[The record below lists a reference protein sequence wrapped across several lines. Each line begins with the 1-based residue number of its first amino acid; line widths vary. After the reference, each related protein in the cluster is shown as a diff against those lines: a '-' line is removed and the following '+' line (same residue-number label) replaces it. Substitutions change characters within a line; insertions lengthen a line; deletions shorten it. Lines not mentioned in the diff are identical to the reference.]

1 MVNTWVNIVAG
12 VKQSSILGPLLFFI
26 CINNLL
32 DDLVL
37 SGKLLADD
45 TSLFSVIKTAN
56 SSSKD
61 LMKLKSVMGHFNGK

>member
-1 MVNTWVNIVAG
+1 MVNTWANIVAG

>member
-1 MVNTWVNIVAG
+1 MVNTWANIVVG

>member
-1 MVNTWVNIVAG
+1 MVNTWANIVAG
-12 VKQSSILGPLLFFI
+12 VKKSSILAPLLFFI

>member
-1 MVNTWVNIVAG
+1 MVNTWANIVVG

-61 LMKLKSVMGHFNGK
+61 LMKLKSVMGHSKGK

>member
-1 MVNTWVNIVAG
+1 MVNTWANIVAG
-12 VKQSSILGPLLFFI
+12 VKKRSILAPLLFFI

>member
-45 TSLFSVIKTAN
+45 TSLFSVIETAN

-61 LMKLKSVMGHFNGK
+61 LMKLKPVMGHFNGK

>member
-1 MVNTWVNIVAG
+1 MVNTWANIVAG

-61 LMKLKSVMGHFNGK
+61 LMKLKSVMGHSNGK